1 MQTRA
6 PMKPLLTAV
15 VVLFVIVPVALA
27 LDTLSIRDARV
38 EAFAPA
44 EGGFWYAASGHVI
57 GLIGIDGTDV
67 RVSLPFPFVFEK
79 RPPMLTLPDG
89 SVVVGGLNRT
99 IAHVRPDL
107 TFDITRRPE
116 RPMSSGETSDLVLG
130 ADGNVWYAGGGAFGT
145 IRDGQPLETPLDQA
159 RSIIAGDDGWLY
171 VVTFDAIHR
180 VSYDGEV
187 EASDPVAPCYQ
198 RPWAERTPDG
208 TLWTQCGF
216 LRPGFSFQAR
226 IYGGVD
232 ATVGP
237 DGRVWVAGDDNL
249 LRVIDD
255 DGDVRDLPLTTPMD
269 RPVAIAANDG
279 DIWYA
284 TSGSIVRVTTSF
296 AADLHFR
303 FGDLIVSELVPNCC
317 FEGDYPQLSQYRP
330 TGARFS
336 RRVATPDPPVWTY
349 RGGVL
354 YAIDSARVLVAGGI
368 TGDGPPDIVVILDGD
383 GEPTDRIESN
393 DALKTL
399 GLVVARNGSAYALR
413 GFEDAVPE
421 RILTI
426 APGGAIVRDV
436 AWPAAARVVPRA
448 VDLGADQCTLTYV
461 GSPAGRH
468 ATVIGRIDLCTATAS
483 GSMVEGASDERAH
496 DLRILPGGEL
506 LIVYPSRIV
515 RLDERG
521 AELQRIGAD
530 GETRFLSIALD
541 TDPQYIWVGTSRGL
555 VRIRLSSGEVVER
568 ITTYGAPVRIS
579 VVGEPRASRITSR
592 RRSVG
597 RASCPGQAPYVTY
610 ELAIEG
616 HYIVDLKDGVAIREE
631 AERLAAVHGF
641 KLTAVFEYVL
651 GGFAAEMNDRSR
663 EALRC
668 ESSVESIH
676 QVARNIPLEER
687 SSSRSRLTAI
697 HRSCAPQDTRR
708 SKVLSSDGS

>member
-1 MQTRA
+1 
-6 PMKPLLTAV
+6 MKPLLTAV
-15 VVLFVIVPVALA
+15 VVLFVIAPVALA
-27 LDTLSIRDARV
+27 LDALSIRDARV
-38 EAFAPA
+38 EAFASA
-44 EGGFWYAASGHVI
+44 EGGFWYAASGNVI
-57 GLIGIDGTDV
+57 GFIGIDGADM
-67 RVSLPFPFVFEK
+67 RVTLPFVFER
-79 RPPMLTLPDG
+79 RPPMLTLSDG

-107 TFDITRRPE
+107 TFDIVRRPE

-187 EASDPVAPCYQ
+187 KASDPVAPCYH
-198 RPWAERTPDG
+198 RPWAERTADG
-208 TLWTQCGF
+208 TLWTQCGY

-237 DGRVWVAGDDNL
+237 YGRVWVAGDDNL
-249 LRVIDD
+249 LRVIDG

-303 FGDLIVSELVPNCC
+303 LGDLIVSELVPNCC

-336 RRVATPDPPVWTY
+336 RRVATPDSPVWAY

-354 YAIDSARVLVAGGI
+354 YAIDSTRVLVAGGI
-368 TGDGPPDIVVILDGD
+368 TGDGPPDVVVILDGE

-393 DALKTL
+393 DALATL
-399 GLVVARNGSAYALR
+399 GLVAARNGTAYALR
-413 GFEDAVPE
+413 GFEHAVPE

-426 APGGAIVRDV
+426 APDGAIVHDV
-436 AWPAAARVVPRA
+436 AWPASARVVPRA
-448 VDLGADQCTLTYV
+448 VDLRADQCTLTYV
-461 GSPAGRH
+461 GSPAGGQGS
-468 ATVIGRIDLCTATAS
+468 VIGRIDLCTATAS
-483 GSMVEGASDERAH
+483 DMVEVNPDERAH
-496 DLRILPGGEL
+496 DLRILPGDEL
-506 LIVYPSRIV
+506 LIAYPSRIV

-521 AELQRIGAD
+521 AELQQIDAD

-555 VRIRLSSGEVVER
+555 IRIRLSSGEVVER
-568 ITTYGAPVRIS
+568 IATYGAPVRIS

-631 AERLAAVHGF
+631 AERLAAVYGF
-641 KLTAVFEYVL
+641 KLSAVFESVL

-676 QVARNIPLEER
+676 QVARNIPSEER

-697 HRSCAPQDTRR
+697 HRSGAPQDTRR